1 VLFSIEKDI
10 PHGIDWE
17 EKDIYIVDE
26 NNNKILIYNHK
37 NKKLYYQ
44 IKN

>member
-1 VLFSIEKDI
+1 V
-10 PHGIDWE
+10 
-17 EKDIYIVDE
+17 YIVDK

-37 NKKLYYQ
+37 NKQLYYQ